1 MGRKKPDKFVMTDN
15 MGLVHM
21 DGKTFKAISYRGPKV
36 TYAEIDVEEYDARV
50 ESLVKAILAAPG
62 VNLVDVLKDALYDIP
77 LERFE
82 VVERMI
88 QKEAARA
95 MVEKRA
101 PNMATTKRERGTCIN
116 LAVAGRFC
124 AVLRA

>member
-1 MGRKKPDKFVMTDN
+1 MARKKPDRFVMTDN

-21 DGKTFKAISYRGPKV
+21 DGKTFKAISYRGPRV
-36 TYAEIDVEEYDARV
+36 TYAEIDVADYDARV
-50 ESLVKAILAAPG
+50 EALVAAILAAPG

-88 QKEAARA
+88 HEEAVRA
-95 MVEKRA
+95 KTEKRP
-101 PNMATTKRERGTCIN
+101 PNMATTKRDRGTCVN

-124 AVLRA
+124 AVLRE